1 MDSFKADI
9 RYAVRLLKKSPG
21 FTLLAALTIA
31 LGIGPTTTIFSVANS
46 FFFRTPVGV
55 RNPGTIVSAYL
66 SEEGGFR
73 FGTMSYAMFEDLRD
87 AENGLSDIA
96 ALDWFPASLS
106 TGRDAEPQVIGG
118 VMTTADY
125 FKILGTRPVLGRFF
139 LPGEDLTANAEPI
152 VVLSHKLWT
161 RRLGA
166 DSSIVGKTVTL
177 NRHSFTVIGVAEEGF
192 TGHLAAF
199 DIGLWVP
206 TTMREMLTGVALS
219 RNSTGLVCIGRLA
232 PGWSVEQ
239 AAAAMN
245 VTAERLRREY
255 PDHYENAYVSVTPYS
270 GVFDEARG
278 PIAIFM
284 ALLLTVSGIVLLI
297 ASMNVASMLLARAT
311 GRSREIAVRL
321 AIGAGRGRLIRQ
333 LLTESVLL
341 FFLGGSLGTLI
352 AIWGAGVLF
361 GLAPALQATKTDLMS
376 SLKDERGGASGRR
389 TKVRNSF
396 VIAQVT
402 GSVVLL
408 VGAGMFLRALGRADS
423 IDLGFD
429 PSNVHVMTLDVT
441 IHRYTDD
448 EEVAFYREL
457 WERASALPEVESAA
471 LTSVLPLGF
480 LSETHHFEL
489 PGRESQDGYGYQADV
504 NKVSPGYFET
514 MRIEMV
520 AGRPFNEFDRQGST
534 PVMIVNQ
541 TAARQFWPGE
551 NPIGMLVE
559 EGNVT
564 YEVVGVAR
572 DGKYRSIGD
581 QNLPAVYMVFPQ
593 SFSALT
599 SLVVR
604 ARPGATGID
613 RAVRAIVRDLD
624 PDLPVQ
630 SNSSYAQITGVA
642 LAPNRIAAGSAAG
655 FGTLGLV
662 LAAVGLFGVLSYAVT
677 QRTREM
683 GIRIALGADR
693 RDIYRLVLGEG
704 IRLTG
709 IGLAIGFALAFGAVQ
724 LIRGM
729 LYGAST
735 ADPLTFG
742 SIGLLFVIVGLLA
755 GYLPARR
762 ATQTDPVN
770 ALRSE

>member
-352 AIWGAGVLF
+352 AIWATSSLAAIRLPVPAPFAFDFTPDLRVLAFTLALAFGAGVLF

-551 NPIGMLVE
+551 NPIGKLVE

-642 LAPNRIAAGSAAG
+642 LAPNRSARSGSFWPPSACSVSSRMPSRSARARWA
-655 FGTLGLV
+655 F
-662 LAAVGLFGVLSYAVT
+662 ASRSAP
-677 QRTREM
+677 
-683 GIRIALGADR
+683 IGAISTDWCW
-693 RDIYRLVLGEG
+693 E
-704 IRLTG
+704 
-709 IGLAIGFALAFGAVQ
+709 
-724 LIRGM
+724 RG
-729 LYGAST
+729 YGS
-735 ADPLTFG
+735 
-742 SIGLLFVIVGLLA
+742 
-755 GYLPARR
+755 
-762 ATQTDPVN
+762 PV
-770 ALRSE
+770 SD